1 MAHPSEDHL
10 AAYVSSNP
18 GFSGL
23 QETIEHIRN
32 NRVPSTEQLKT
43 VKIKDLVLGIASSR
57 HLREATEWVRERMRE
72 TRERF
77 GGLTIC
83 AADVEDVTIP
93 ITGRVHDTTSLMGAI
108 HEETNS
114 LWLRQL
120 PNPPGTRTVSCPVLF
135 MFGSIDWQLHL
146 RIHVSYQRDD
156 KRTDVVLHKGEIP
169 TEEYGELMNV
179 IGPAVGTGIV
189 SDYTSFFSIVAALY
203 GEDRMPVVPRSSSTV

>member
-1 MAHPSEDHL
+1 MTIYPSLRNSIQAFASQSSSRLTEFSVNGISHTQLLPGGAPIIDHL

-23 QETIEHIRN
+23 QETIEYIRN

-43 VKIKDLVLGIASSR
+43 VKIKELVLGIASSR
-57 HLREATEWVRERMRE
+57 QLCEATEWVRERMLE

-83 AADVEDVTIP
+83 AADVEDVATP
-93 ITGRVHDTTSLMGAI
+93 ITGRVHDTTSLMAAI

-146 RIHVSYQRDD
+146 CIHVRYHREQEDECSAPQRGDP
-156 KRTDVVLHKGEIP
+156 G
-169 TEEYGELMNV
+169 
-179 IGPAVGTGIV
+179 
-189 SDYTSFFSIVAALY
+189 
-203 GEDRMPVVPRSSSTV
+203 